1 MLSSVHYSTELAFN
15 EHINNNK
22 NKTRQLILAYGAL
35 GRHVDIE
42 DNVIHSIVSNLLKS
56 MEDANDTIDIINLIH
71 ALGNTG
77 SKKAIPYLL
86 PFLYNSNNRFQLTA
100 VDALRTVSRDET
112 VQMTFASFIKHA
124 TSEDQVMQVVESL
137 IFPFQK
143 SVYYTHLPSNPGK
156 SDSEQ
161 SLMKAIVDSV
171 INRFHSVELT
181 KLTISYLEHV
191 DTDLAIELRKDLQD
205 GLNGTTTRAKRGV
218 ETTTDWNSDEDNYN
232 VIDSH
237 ASRTEDE
244 SEYPH
249 HEALIWK
256 FSFGKYGMYLR
267 VAGGGFAGIGPCNY
281 KLFAKFII
289 DLKIGKT
296 TLNIVELEYQD
307 QNSSALKYAKIAGIK
322 FLDIDPD
329 IHLPL
334 SFSKSENFTD
344 IQLPI
349 STVTKQFYVKGFE
362 FNIDVSTT
370 LNLYYMFSSNLNLL
384 GGTSR
389 LETKV
394 SATIEGSSS
403 LKVLE
408 VRCYF
413 LIYEPK
419 WINPKPTNGY
429 NYIYSS

>member
-1 MLSSVHYSTELAFN
+1 MLSSVHSSTELAFN
-15 EHINNNK
+15 EHIKNNNK

-35 GRHVDIE
+35 GRHADIE
-42 DNVIHSIVSNLLKS
+42 DNVIHSIVSQLLKS

-112 VQMTFASFIKHA
+112 VQMTFASFVKHA
-124 TSEDQVMQVVESL
+124 TSEDQVMKVVESL

-143 SVYYTHLPSNPGK
+143 SVYYTNSPSNPGK

-181 KLTISYLEHV
+181 KLTISYLKHV
-191 DTDLAIELRKDLQD
+191 DTDLAIELREDLQD
-205 GLNGTTTRAKRGV
+205 GLNVTITRAKRRV

-249 HEALIWK
+249 HEALLWN
-256 FSFGKYGMYLR
+256 FSFGKYGMYLH
-267 VAGGGFAGIGPCNY
+267 VAAGGFAGIGPCNY

-289 DLKIGKT
+289 DLKIGKR

-307 QNSSALKYAKIAGIK
+307 QDSSTLKYAKIAGIK
-322 FLDIDPD
+322 FLDNLDAD
-329 IHLPL
+329 INLPL
-334 SFSKSENFTD
+334 HFSKSENFTD
-344 IQLPI
+344 IQLPT

-362 FNIDVSTT
+362 FDIDVSTT
-370 LNLYYMFSSNLNLL
+370 LNLYYMFSTNLNLL
-384 GGTSR
+384 GGMSR

-408 VRCYF
+408 VSCYF
-413 LIYEPK
+413 
-419 WINPKPTNGY
+419 
-429 NYIYSS
+429 